1 MICESLIQGTH
12 CANLQSMI
20 PGPQQ
25 TPENLL
31 LADVVVHS
39 AIVFNGMDLY
49 PFNTIMN
56 SPANLKVTAQ
66 HDEIIVHLQLS
77 SIFCTEC
84 FLTCNA

>member
-12 CANLQSMI
+12 CANLQPMI

-31 LADVVVHS
+31 IADVVVHS
-39 AIVFNGMDLY
+39 VIVFNGMGLD

-56 SPANLKVTAQ
+56 SPVNLKVMSPA
-66 HDEIIVHLQLS
+66 L
-77 SIFCTEC
+77 
-84 FLTCNA
+84 